1 MPQLATNL
9 PQPTT
14 TCHKSATTC
23 HKSATTCHK
32 TATACYKLSQ
42 LATTCHNLPQLA
54 TTCKS
59 CHSLPKLVINLPQIA
74 ITCYN
79 KDVKYSSLSQQFMQ
93 FLEFMKK
100 IILIYF
106 EIRYL
111 CQLAVCCNIGSFLS
125 VVSVMSQILSTQ
137 LYKFSESLTFSNPL
151 RLSYIISYEYRAL
164 VRTTRYQTETSFKCY
179 KTYEFVLN

>member
-1 MPQLATNL
+1 MTKKLL
-9 PQPTT
+9 FLLIVLLRG
-14 TCHKSATTC
+14 
-23 HKSATTCHK
+23 
-32 TATACYKLSQ
+32 ACPHWLSQ
-42 LATTCHNLPQLA
+42 EAECRKDIELFDSFSVLCGHISFNKICCFINHNNYIN
-54 TTCKS
+54 CFESKS
-59 CHSLPKLVINLPQIA
+59 YVIRKSR
-74 ITCYN
+74 ITE
-79 KDVKYSSLSQQFMQ
+79 DVKYSSLSQQFMQ

-137 LYKFSESLTFSNPL
+137 LYKFSESLTFPNPL

-164 VRTTRYQTETSFKCY
+164 VRTTRYQTETTFKCF
-179 KTYEFVLN
+179 KTYDFVLN